1 MQQGDPQAKNNQ
13 QQWYFVSKIVLT
25 YCENFFKISRTIVHS
40 NRERSVHTISEQ
52 NYFQSFPGGFSDL
65 ILIPIQIGKK

>member
-1 MQQGDPQAKNNQ
+1 MQQDDPQAKNNH

-25 YCENFFKISRTIVHS
+25 YCENLFDISRTIHS
-40 NRERSVHTISEQ
+40 NREQ

-65 ILIPIQIGKK
+65 IH

>member
-25 YCENFFKISRTIVHS
+25 YCENFFKISRASSLDFGLLIIILLLLS
-40 NRERSVHTISEQ
+40 KDIS
-52 NYFQSFPGGFSDL
+52 G
-65 ILIPIQIGKK
+65 GKKNVPGQKDPSNMMYI